1 MAANVPNP
9 QIYLNSIANIYT
21 QIRDFFQDCQDQ
33 SGYIASMGG
42 VAFLTTAVP
51 NGLGMS
57 PPDANALIASL
68 GNMSTLAVQYQGGAQ
83 APALNYKANTEPFW
97 GGL

>member
-9 QIYLNSIANIYT
+9 AVYLNQIANIYT
-21 QIRDFFQDCQDQ
+21 QIRDFFQNCQDQ

-42 VAFLTTAVP
+42 ATFLTTPVP

-57 PPDANALIASL
+57 AADANALIASL
-68 GNMSTLAVQYQGGAQ
+68 GNMSALAIHYQGGPQ

>member
-1 MAANVPNP
+1 MAANVPS
-9 QIYLNSIANIYT
+9 QAVYLNQIANIYT
-21 QIRDFFQDCQDQ
+21 QIRDFMQNCQDQ

-42 VAFLTTAVP
+42 LSFLTTASP
-51 NGLGMS
+51 DGLGMKVA
-57 PPDANALIASL
+57 DANALIASL
-68 GNMSTLAVQYQGGAQ
+68 GNMSALASHYQGGPQ